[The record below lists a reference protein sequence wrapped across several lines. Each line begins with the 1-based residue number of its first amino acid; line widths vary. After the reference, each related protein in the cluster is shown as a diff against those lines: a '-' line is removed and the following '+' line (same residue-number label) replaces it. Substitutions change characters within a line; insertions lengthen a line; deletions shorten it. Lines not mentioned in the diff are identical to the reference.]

1 MTQIK
6 AVIFDMDGL
15 LVDSEPVWDK
25 ARAAMA
31 AEASKAWTEDD
42 HKAVMGVSTQEW
54 VDYMIERLD
63 LTLPPAQVQQHIID
77 RMVEMYQQGVP
88 YRPGA
93 VAAVDLAHTH
103 YPTGVASGSPQVLI
117 DAVTGDAAVAGK
129 FQVVL
134 SADNVARG
142 KPNPDVYLAVAERLG
157 VDPAACV
164 CLEDSG
170 NGILSGSR
178 AGMKVIAVPDH
189 RFPPST
195 AKLAHAHVVLDS
207 LEAFTLD
214 TIRELETV

>member
-31 AEASKAWTEDD
+31 AEAGKGWNEDD

-54 VDYMIERLD
+54 VDYMIQRLD
-63 LTLPPAQVQQHIID
+63 LTLPPEQVQQHIID
-77 RMVEMYQQGVP
+77 RMVELYQAGVP

-93 VAAVDLAHTH
+93 VAAVELAHAH

-117 DAVTGDAAVAGK
+117 DTVTNDAAVAGK
-129 FQVVL
+129 FQIVL
-134 SADNVARG
+134 SADTVPKG
-142 KPNPDVYLAVAERLG
+142 KPNPDVYLAVAKKLG

-178 AGMKVIAVPDH
+178 AGMKVIAVPDP
-189 RFPPST
+189 RFPPSSE
-195 AKLAHAHVVLDS
+195 KLAHADIVLDS
-207 LEAFTLD
+207 LEDFTLE
-214 TIRELETV
+214 TIQQMEAL